1 MRALIAL
8 VVATLRSVPAL
19 FRSREEQAIVEL
31 ALRQQLA
38 IYAHKQR
45 RPRLSPIDRA
55 FWVALSRWWP
65 RWKTVLVVVQPDTVV
80 RWHRRRFRDYWRS
93 ISSPGPGRPPI
104 SRQTQDLIARMATEN
119 GWRAR
124 RIQGELAMLGIQISL
139 ATISRYLPKPRPDP
153 RAQQSW
159 RTFLRN
165 HRDLICAMDFFVVP
179 TARFRLLYAWF
190 LLNHGRRRVLHL
202 NVTANPSARWVVQ
215 QLREALPDSPCHRYL
230 ILDNDAV
237 FSDEVTRSIASLGLE
252 PKRTAFRSP
261 WQNGTAERF
270 VGTVRRELLD
280 HVVVLNEHQLRRLL
294 REYAEYYNAE
304 RVHSSIGNAPEG
316 RTAEPR
322 PDGPA
327 TATALRRVGGLH
339 HRYTWRQAA

>member
-1 MRALIAL
+1 
-8 VVATLRSVPAL
+8 
-19 FRSREEQAIVEL
+19 
-31 ALRQQLA
+31 
-38 IYAHKQR
+38 
-45 RPRLSPIDRA
+45 
-55 FWVALSRWWP
+55 
-65 RWKTVLVVVQPDTVV
+65 
-80 RWHRRRFRDYWRS
+80 
-93 ISSPGPGRPPI
+93 
-104 SRQTQDLIARMATEN
+104 MATEN

-215 QLREALPDSPCHRYL
+215 QLREA
-230 ILDNDAV
+230 
-237 FSDEVTRSIASLGLE
+237 
-252 PKRTAFRSP
+252 

>member
-1 MRALIAL
+1 
-8 VVATLRSVPAL
+8 
-19 FRSREEQAIVEL
+19 
-31 ALRQQLA
+31 
-38 IYAHKQR
+38 
-45 RPRLSPIDRA
+45 
-55 FWVALSRWWP
+55 
-65 RWKTVLVVVQPDTVV
+65 
-80 RWHRRRFRDYWRS
+80 
-93 ISSPGPGRPPI
+93 
-104 SRQTQDLIARMATEN
+104 MATEN

-316 RTAEPR
+316 RPAEPR